1 MIFETLMFEKNLTR
15 AAEKL
20 FLGKPAVSAALARL
34 RDLFDD
40 PLLVRNGRGFE
51 PTARALAILKELQ
64 PAMDTISGAVSR
76 AREFNPATNR
86 DTFRI
91 GLSDDAEFGLFP
103 ALLKQIREEAPEVV
117 IVVRRVNFLLMSA
130 MLASGEI
137 SVGVSYTTELPANAK
152 RRKLRE
158 MKVKVLRGDDRPGA
172 LTLDEYCSRPHALVS
187 F

>member
-1 MIFETLMFEKNLTR
+1 
-15 AAEKL
+15 
-20 FLGKPAVSAALARL
+20 
-34 RDLFDD
+34 
-40 PLLVRNGRGFE
+40 
-51 PTARALAILKELQ
+51 
-64 PAMDTISGAVSR
+64 
-76 AREFNPATNR
+76 
-86 DTFRI
+86 
-91 GLSDDAEFGLFP
+91 
-103 ALLKQIREEAPEVV
+103 LLKQIREEAPEVV

-187 F
+187 FSGDLCGNIDNDLARLDRSRRVVLAVPQFSGLRSIIAGTEMLATVPDFAAAALIEGTRLRADDPPFELVNSDLSMVWSGVTDNDPAERWLRSKIIEFMGEPGA